1 MAAIT
6 EKDIQKKPKNFKPAS
21 KETVITWIS
30 ESWRDFSKEIA
41 KKGWNIYK
49 EQSEEDEIEEGEF
62 RLEDLEP
69 DEENNSEE
77 EEFDAYGMR
86 DLMDHKIYMDDE
98 LIINISISK

>member
-1 MAAIT
+1 MT
-6 EKDIQKKPKNFKPAS
+6 KDGNVIQ
-21 KETVITWIS
+21 IS

-77 EEFDAYGMR
+77 EGFDTYGMR
-86 DLMDHKIYMDDE
+86 NLIDHEIYMDDE
-98 LIINISISK
+98 LIINITISK